1 MEGKTK
7 TILIVS
13 GCVLAVALVV
23 FLLWR
28 LKKKDPESGVSGGA
42 VFLQQGDTGS
52 KVETLQKNLNKM
64 LADMQ
69 EDGIKVQQIT
79 VDGIFG
85 AETATACKMVLGHE
99 YVTEA
104 EFSELD

>member
-23 FLLWR
+23 YLLLR

-69 EDGIKVQQIT
+69 EDGVKVSQIT

-99 YVTEA
+99 YVTEK
-104 EFSELD
+104 EFDELN